1 MSESKLS
8 RSDFCGG
15 KVIKARIPIVKI
27 PSRPETPISPP
38 SNLCVKN
45 VSSGTDPTT
54 QVHPESRRVRLLDL
68 RPFPSALEASA
79 VFERSTRHCLR
90 QRNPRRRHDPRHPQH
105 LQILL
110 ARN

>member
-54 QVHPESRRVRLLDL
+54 PVAQVHPESRSVRLLDL
-68 RPFPSALEASA
+68 RPFPSASDTCVIPEQTSA
-79 VFERSTRHCLR
+79 
-90 QRNPRRRHDPRHPQH
+90 
-105 LQILL
+105 LL
-110 ARN
+110 TAAEYPA